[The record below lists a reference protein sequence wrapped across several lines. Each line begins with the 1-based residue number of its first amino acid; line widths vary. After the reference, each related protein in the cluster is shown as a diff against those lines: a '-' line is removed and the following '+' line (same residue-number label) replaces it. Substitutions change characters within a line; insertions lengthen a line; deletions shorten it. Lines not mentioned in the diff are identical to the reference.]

1 MPCISPCY
9 KHKFEMGGV
18 WGGSIWVV
26 VAMATD
32 KRTDRQTDRL
42 IASLHKAE
50 SAQFGAELNNEEP
63 IYDMHYY

>member
-9 KHKFEMGGV
+9 KHKFEMGGRM
-18 WGGSIWVV
+18 GRKHLGCGSHGNRQ
-26 VAMATD
+26 TN
-32 KRTDRQTDRL
+32 RQTDRL